1 MSEIA
6 TSTEERGHAKLSPSS
21 SDRWLECPASIART
35 PADLD
40 DEGSDAAHEG
50 SGAHDLAEY
59 CLKNKCDAAAG
70 KMAEQYAKWDTPE
83 LRDFVQIYLDYVRRL
98 VADGDLFVEQT
109 LFIFKRYGVWG
120 TADAVIVTRDG
131 TIHVIDLKFGSGIL
145 VEADNNTQL
154 MLYGIGG
161 LAFDWLSPVPVHT
174 VHVHIVQPR
183 RGNYPSQAYPVEQLA
198 QWVKDN
204 EHKVA
209 RAFSAV
215 NEASPGTHCRWC
227 PVKGTCKERAEANLA
242 LASFD
247 FAPAKPA
254 CTGDSS
260 GMSEDELVKV
270 FTALPQIRQYL
281 DDVEA
286 EVSKRAHDHEVKGV
300 KWIAGR
306 VTRKIVDVVKAAA
319 AFHYVGIHP
328 FANAPLL
335 GIGDLEKLCKEK
347 KLKLETVLGDAMAK
361 VSAKPVL
368 VAESHPSPA
377 LNPASAAVA
386 DFTGDK

>member
-1 MSEIA
+1 MSEVIT
-6 TSTEERGHAKLSPSS
+6 TSEDRGHAKLSPSS
-21 SDRWLECPASIART
+21 SDRWLECAASITRT

-59 CLKNKCDAAAG
+59 CLKNNVDAVAG
-70 KMAEQYAKWDTPE
+70 KMKAEFVKWDTPE

-98 VADGDLFVEQT
+98 VGDGDLFVEQT
-109 LFIFKRYGVWG
+109 LHIFKRHGVWG
-120 TADAVIVTRDG
+120 TADAVIVTKDG
-131 TIHVIDLKFGSGIL
+131 TIHVVDLKFGRGIL
-145 VEADNNTQL
+145 VEAEDNTQL
-154 MLYGIGG
+154 TLYGIGG
-161 LAFDWLSPVPVHT
+161 LAFDWLCQVPVHT

-209 RAFSAV
+209 RANSGS
-215 NEASPGTHCRWC
+215 NEANPGAHCRWC
-227 PVKGTCKERAEANLA
+227 PVKGNCKERAEANLA
-242 LASFD
+242 MASFD
-247 FAPAKPA
+247 FAAPEPA
-254 CTGDSS
+254 CTGDK
-260 GMSEDELVKV
+260 SEMTEEQLVTV
-270 FTALPQIRQYL
+270 FTHLPQIRQYL

-306 VTRKIVDVVKAAA
+306 VTRKIVDAVKAAA
-319 AFHYVGIHP
+319 ALVAVGIEP
-328 FANAPLL
+328 YGPAPML
-335 GIGDLEKLCKEK
+335 GITELEKQTKAK
-347 KLKLETVLGDAMAK
+347 KLKLDVVLGDALAK
-361 VSAKPVL
+361 TAAKPVL

-377 LNPASAAVA
+377 LNPATSAVA
-386 DFTGDK
+386 DFS